1 MSVSAC
7 ASQPFSVGGNQLL
20 LQLNGPS
27 AWAAPGGA
35 GSNVAMLSNI
45 SGDLR
50 LLAAGGIPGLSV
62 QSFTGNV
69 GVGNYAP
76 AYALDVSGNMRV
88 MGALTVTSTLYTSNV
103 NVLGAIEVI
112 NAYTTHSSNLVIT
125 NVGTGPAL
133 LVTQTEATAQPVAA
147 FYAGIGSTN
156 PAMMVTSAGQVGVGK
171 STAAYALD
179 VSGWA
184 SVSGLTTLG
193 SNVGIGKTN
202 PAYALDVSWSVNVSG
217 AITVSGTTVIDAS
230 NYFLG
235 LNKYAFAFTSTPIS
249 PTTRSAWIAGGLSV
263 SIPISGTYL
272 ITYNGRV
279 NNITTSDSWWKM
291 GLWNNRTSS
300 YLNITWGGNISYSS
314 GIGDLGASGSYVATS
329 LLTSDTIRLDYYVA
343 GSGSSTMNF
352 GGDTNG
358 VTTLCALKIA

>member
-1 MSVSAC
+1 MSSGLELILN
-7 ASQPFSVGGNQLL
+7 ASTGTPVGGVNTARVQNDVGDLCL
-20 LQLNGPS
+20 WSSNFAGMRIS
-27 AWAAPGGA
+27 AGTG
-35 GSNVAMLSNI
+35 NVAMT
-45 SGDLR
+45 GT
-50 LLAAGGIPGLSV
+50 LSV
-62 QSFTGNV
+62 AGQ
-69 GVGNYAP
+69 
-76 AYALDVSGNMRV
+76 
-88 MGALTVTSTLYTSNV
+88 LTASNV
-103 NVLGAIEVI
+103 SVLGTTEII
-112 NAYTTHSSNLVIT
+112 NAYETHSSNVVI
-125 NVGTGPAL
+125 NNYGTGPAL
-133 LVTQTEATAQPVAA
+133 AVMQTETTAQPVAA
-147 FYAGIGSTN
+147 FYAGSN
-156 PAMMVTSAGQVGVGK
+156 AALMVTSAGQVGIGK

-179 VSGWA
+179 VSG
-184 SVSGLTTLG
+184 
-193 SNVGIGKTN
+193 
-202 PAYALDVSWSVNVSG
+202 SVNVSG